1 MKASDDQKVRSV
13 SFTGNKV
20 FNDQKLSKILVL
32 QPSARFSTL
41 QLSKDIDA
49 IIRLYQENGFYFVDV
64 KVDTFFYVPDNSEI
78 DLEFKIEENDQVT
91 IDSIK
96 IIGNTIFTD
105 EEILNQFDT
114 TPGEILNSSI
124 LENDFHNLINKY
136 ERNGYPFASVRI
148 ENVRLKKID
157 SVSKIDVDIL
167 IEEGEKVTIDEIKI
181 VGNKFTKSNVILR
194 ETRIKKNEVYN
205 LSKIQRISSRL
216 RRLNIF
222 SRVEEPKLYST
233 NNGNGLWIK
242 VEEGNTS
249 TFDAIIGFAP
259 TKNGEK
265 GIVTGMI
272 NVTMRNLFGTARK
285 LNVEW
290 LRDENNSQ
298 EIGIN
303 YLEPWILNFPFN
315 LGGGFNQRKQDTNY
329 VKRIFN
335 IKAELLLNEELTISG
350 SFNQDNIIPSSTTNL
365 VSRSNTAMFGGDIH
379 YDTRDEIVNTTSGIN
394 YRTSYQIGRK
404 NTIKFVTTVQRI
416 SIDIDFYK
424 TILIR
429 QILMI
434 GFHGRSLLSN
444 DIELSDLYRFGG
456 TNTLRGYRENQFLAS
471 RLAWTNIEYRL
482 IIERRSYIF
491 GFLDNGYYFLP
502 GDDDK
507 GIPSVQKFKYGYGIG
522 VRLETILGNLGVSF
536 AFGEGDSFLEG
547 KIHIGLISEF

>member
-1 MKASDDQKVRSV
+1 V
-13 SFTGNKV
+13 
-20 FNDQKLSKILVL
+20 
-32 QPSARFSTL
+32 

-49 IIRLYQENGFYFVDV
+49 IINFYQENGFYFVDV
-64 KVDTFFYVPDNSEI
+64 KVDTFFRSPDNSEI
-78 DLEFKIEENDQVT
+78 DLEYKIEENDQVT

-96 IIGNTIFTD
+96 ITGNTIFSD
-105 EEILNQFDT
+105 EEILNQLDT
-114 TPGEILNSSI
+114 APGKILNPSI
-124 LENDFHNLINKY
+124 LENDFHNLIKKY
-136 ERNGYPFASVRI
+136 EMNGYPFASVSL
-148 ENVRLKKID
+148 EDVKLKKID
-157 SVSKIDVDIL
+157 GASKIDVDIL
-167 IEEGEKVTIDEIKI
+167 IEEGKKVTINEIKI

-205 LSKIQRISSRL
+205 LSKVQKISNRL

-233 NNGNGLWIK
+233 NDGNGLWIK

-249 TFDAIIGFAP
+249 TFDGIIGFAP

-265 GIVTGMI
+265 GIVTGMA

-285 LNVEW
+285 LNVLW

-335 IKAELLLNEELTISG
+335 IKAEMLFNEELTISG
-350 SFNQDNIIPSSTTNL
+350 TFNQDNIIPSNTTNL
-365 VSRSNTAMFGGDIH
+365 VSKSNTTMFGGDIH
-379 YDTRDEIVNTTSGIN
+379 YDTRDEVVNTTGGIN
-394 YRTSYQIGRK
+394 YRTGYQIGRK
-404 NTIKFVTTVQRI
+404 NTTRIVTTVQRV
-416 SIDIDFYK
+416 SVDIDFYK
-424 TILIR
+424 TVLPK

-434 GFHGRSLLSN
+434 GFHGRSLSSN

-502 GDDDK
+502 ENDDK
-507 GIPSVQKFKYGYGIG
+507 GISSVQKFKYGYGIG
-522 VRLETILGNLGVSF
+522 ARLETVLGILGVSF

-547 KIHIGLISEF
+547 KIHIGLMSEF